1 MHLKK
6 GKTFYKN
13 NNFSFLILK
22 KVKVFSKNIKK
33 MKIKLRKGNNT
44 LEDFKISKKI
54 INQFILFL
62 CK

>member
-13 NNFSFLILK
+13 NNFSFLMLK
-22 KVKVFSKNIKK
+22 KVKVFSKNITK

-44 LEDFKISKKI
+44 LEDFKI
-54 INQFILFL
+54 
-62 CK
+62 

>member
-1 MHLKK
+1 MHLKN

-44 LEDFKISKKI
+44 LEDFKTSKKI
-54 INQFILFL
+54 INQFILLL